1 MLNSFEEFKTAIYSS
16 LRDKVSERIDT
27 EREYISNDLLRGE
40 TTADAEETQSNTDE
54 N

>member
-1 MLNSFEEFKTAIYSS
+1 MLNSFEEFKTAIYLS

-27 EREYISNDLLRGE
+27 QREYISNDLLRGE
-40 TTADAEETQSNTDE
+40 ITTNAEETQSNTDE

>member
-27 EREYISNDLLRGE
+27 QREYISNDLLRGE
-40 TTADAEETQSNTDE
+40 TTAEAEETQSNTDE

>member
-1 MLNSFEEFKTAIYSS
+1 MLNSFEEFKTAVYSS

-27 EREYISNDLLRGE
+27 EREYISNDLLRVE
-40 TTADAEETQSNTDE
+40 APADAEETQSNTDE

>member
-40 TTADAEETQSNTDE
+40 TTAEAEETQSNTDE